1 MANLPSILKLHPTHI
16 GTYSPQYYL
25 QEEDLSKNL
34 LELLESP
41 YGFAILASEAVAL
54 LAMTPFVYLEICTV
68 IEFGPSRWLSTWNL
82 INMITYILQVF
93 ALRTCANTLS
103 VILAAIPIHKHL

>member
-1 MANLPSILKLHPTHI
+1 M
-16 GTYSPQYYL
+16 
-25 QEEDLSKNL
+25 QEEDLSKSL

-54 LAMTPFVYLEICTV
+54 LAMAPFVYLEVCTV

-93 ALRTCANTLS
+93 ALRICVSTPLLTLT
-103 VILAAIPIHKHL
+103 AIAIHRRLDSSLIKFFTKALYCFHVPTIRL